1 MLGILRDCDRLG
13 SRSLP
18 SQSLMEEN
26 WQETSGRG
34 IGLGKK
40 FELKI
45 KRLGDG
51 NGNQSAR
58 IFLMDFGR
66 SVLVIIGKGDESRN
80 EEART

>member
-1 MLGILRDCDRLG
+1 MIGILRDCDRLG

-45 KRLGDG
+45 KRLGDEKG
-51 NGNQSAR
+51 NHGAK

-66 SVLVIIGKGDESRN
+66 IV
-80 EEART
+80 

>member
-40 FELKI
+40 FEWKI

-51 NGNQSAR
+51 KGNQGAR
-58 IFLMDFGR
+58 IVDGYLR
-66 SVLVIIGKGDESRN
+66 KRLGDHRK
-80 EEART
+80 RG